1 MEGSDARSL
10 EAVLADDTLSELTAE
25 MKTAIGSSNPAVTY
39 EVTTQGIRTFARAV
53 GYKNEMYFDEGAA
66 KARGHRALPAPPG
79 FLGMPVFN
87 PNAEVARGPS
97 FSTPFKRNLN
107 GGTGIEPVA
116 QVYAGDELEAVTT
129 LANLELVP
137 SRAMGQ
143 MLIRTSE
150 TVYTRMSDGEVVA
163 RTRGTGLSY

>member
-1 MEGSDARSL
+1 MAD
-10 EAVLADDTLSELTAE
+10 EALTELTDE
-25 MKTAIGSSNPAVTY
+25 MKSAIGSSSPAITY

-53 GYKNEMYFDEGAA
+53 GYTSEIYFDEDAA
-66 KARGHRALPAPPG
+66 KAKGHRALPAPPG
-79 FLGMPVFN
+79 FLGMPIFN
-87 PNAEVARGPS
+87 PGAQPGGRGPA
-97 FSTPFKRNLN
+97 FSSPFKRNLN
-107 GGTGIEPVA
+107 GGTGIAPVA
-116 QVYAGDELEAVTT
+116 QVYVGDELEAITT

-150 TVYTRMSDGEVVA
+150 TVYTRKSDGEVVA

>member
-1 MEGSDARSL
+1 
-10 EAVLADDTLSELTAE
+10 LADETLTELTDE
-25 MKTAIGSSNPAVTY
+25 MKAAIGQSSPPVTY

-53 GYKNEMYFDEGAA
+53 GYKNPIYFDEEAA
-66 KARGHRALPAPPG
+66 KAKGHRALPAPPG
-79 FLGMPVFN
+79 FLGMPIFN
-87 PNAEVARGPS
+87 PNAAPGGRGPS
-97 FSTPFKRNLN
+97 FDNPFKRNLN
-107 GGTGIEPVA
+107 GGTGISPVS

-150 TVYTRMSDGEVVA
+150 TVYTRKSDGQVVA